1 MMEKLISLDRR
12 IIIRSFLVF
21 ICFYYSSLLQ
31 YIPII
36 FFNMNIESIRGNMSM
51 AVLLSCF
58 SSVVF
63 SLILLIIYRDDLV
76 KEFKTFKK
84 NWVKNFDTGFKWYL
98 VGLVVMMTSNL
109 VLYYVLHS
117 GGASNENTVQ
127 AMISASP
134 IFMAVQVCLIAPF
147 NEEVVF
153 RKTLYDVFKNKWI
166 FIFLSFLLFG
176 GAHVMSSA
184 SSLVDYLYI
193 IPYGALGAAFA
204 MAYSKTKTI
213 FTSMS
218 LHILHN
224 TCLFLLSVLI

>member
-1 MMEKLISLDRR
+1 MLKKLINLDKK

-21 ICFYYSSLLQ
+21 ILFYYSSLLQ

-36 FFNMNIESIRGNMSM
+36 LFNMDIESIRGNMSM

-63 SLILLIIYRDDLV
+63 SLILLIVYRKDLV
-76 KEFKTFKK
+76 KEFKTFKE
-84 NWVKNFDTGFKWYL
+84 NWLQNFDTGFKWYL

-109 VLYYVLHS
+109 ILYYVLHS

-127 AMISASP
+127 TMISAAP
-134 IFMAVQVCLIAPF
+134 IFMAFQVCLIAPF
-147 NEEVVF
+147 NEEMVF

-204 MAYSKTKTI
+204 MAYSKTKTV

-218 LHILHN
+218 LHMMHN

>member
-1 MMEKLISLDRR
+1 MMEKLISLDRK

-84 NWVKNFDTGFKWYL
+84 NWVNNFDTGFKWYL

-127 AMISASP
+127 ALEILRRRP
-134 IFMAVQVCLIAPF
+134 QNIRP
-147 NEEVVF
+147 NGEYR
-153 RKTLYDVFKNKWI
+153 RKFPQ
-166 FIFLSFLLFG
+166 G
-176 GAHVMSSA
+176 
-184 SSLVDYLYI
+184 
-193 IPYGALGAAFA
+193 
-204 MAYSKTKTI
+204 
-213 FTSMS
+213 
-218 LHILHN
+218 
-224 TCLFLLSVLI
+224 VLP

>member
-1 MMEKLISLDRR
+1 
-12 IIIRSFLVF
+12 
-21 ICFYYSSLLQ
+21 
-31 YIPII
+31 
-36 FFNMNIESIRGNMSM
+36 M

-134 IFMAVQVCLIAPF
+134 IFMAVQVCLITPF